1 MKKEVGYMKKIRNKI
16 IVSLLL
22 VFIIFMGA
30 YTYLSDYYKAEPAV
44 IELMNED
51 KNISIADDGNMITFK
66 PNNPSNDIGLVF
78 YPGGKVEHLAYVPL
92 MQKIAERGYT
102 CVLMKVPF
110 NLAVFDIDAADRA
123 FTEIPEVDSWY
134 VGGHSL
140 GGAMSSEFAQKNP
153 EKIKGIILLG
163 AYTSGDLSNSDLE
176 LLSIYGSEDKI
187 LNLEALE
194 DSKVKEPKKS
204 KLQIIEGGNH
214 AYFGNYKEQ
223 KGDGIAYI
231 TNDEQQNITADMI
244 AEFLEATLE

>member
-1 MKKEVGYMKKIRNKI
+1 MKKIRNKI
-16 IVSLLL
+16 IVISLLL
-22 VFIIFMGA
+22 VFIIFAGA

-44 IELMNED
+44 IELMNDD
-51 KNISIADDGNMITFK
+51 KNVSIADEGNMITFK
-66 PNNPSNDIGLVF
+66 PKNSSSGIGFVF
-78 YPGGKVEHLAYVPL
+78 YPGGKVEHLAYIPL

-102 CVLMKVPF
+102 CVLMKMPF
-110 NLAVFDIDAADRA
+110 NLAVFDIDAASRA
-123 FTEIPEVDSWY
+123 FKEITEVDFWY

-163 AYTSGDLSNSDLE
+163 AYTSGDLSNSDLK

-194 DSKVKEPKKS
+194 ESKIKEPKNS
-204 KLQIIEGGNH
+204 SIQIIEGGNH

-231 TNDEQQNITADMI
+231 TNDEQQNITADII

>member
-1 MKKEVGYMKKIRNKI
+1 
-16 IVSLLL
+16 
-22 VFIIFMGA
+22 
-30 YTYLSDYYKAEPAV
+30 
-44 IELMNED
+44 
-51 KNISIADDGNMITFK
+51 
-66 PNNPSNDIGLVF
+66 
-78 YPGGKVEHLAYVPL
+78 L

-102 CVLMKVPF
+102 CVLMKMPF

-123 FTEIPEVDSWY
+123 FKEIAEVDFWY

-163 AYTSGDLSNSDLE
+163 AYTSGDLSNTDLK

-194 DSKVKEPKKS
+194 ESKTKEPKDS
-204 KLQIIEGGNH
+204 RLQIIKGGNH

-231 TNDEQQNITADMI
+231 TNDEQQNMTADMI
-244 AEFLEATLE
+244 AEFFEASNE